1 MIINSEITNT
11 VPLRSE
17 QEVLLH
23 VCCAPCAEF
32 PLQALREEGFEVSG
46 YFINPNIH
54 PREEHEKRLSNV
66 EKFSDLKNFPIVI
79 DGNYQEDKWR
89 AFPTMDKAAHCRSC
103 YSVRMELAAKYAAA
117 NGFRVFT
124 TALLVSPW
132 QDQEAIIAA
141 GEAAA
146 KRHGI
151 RFLVRDFRDG
161 YREGQEMARL
171 DGLYRQKYCGCIYSL
186 GETNPKFRD
195 RYLDEFNLSLE
206 DIPIRNSSSS

>member
-1 MIINSEITNT
+1 MLVQDNSINSAI
-11 VPLRSE
+11 PQRSE
-17 QEVLLH
+17 NEILLH

-32 PLQALREEGFEVSG
+32 PLQALREEGFSVSG

-66 EKFSDLKNFPIVI
+66 VRFSELKDFPVVI

-89 AFPTMDKAAHCRSC
+89 AFPTMDKAVHCRTC
-103 YSVRMELAAKYAAA
+103 YSVRMEMTAKYAAA
-117 NGFRVFT
+117 NGFKVFT

-132 QDQEAIIAA
+132 QDQDAVIAA

-146 KRHGI
+146 KRHGL
-151 RFLVRDFRDG
+151 RFLVRDFREG
-161 YREGQEMARL
+161 YKEGQEMARA
-171 DGLYRQKYCGCIYSL
+171 DGLYRQRYCGCIYSL

-195 RYLDEFNLSLE
+195 RYLKEFDLTLD
-206 DIPIRNSSSS
+206 DIPLREMST